1 MKGSEDK
8 TDLVYGPWGSK
19 YTGRLIP
26 AQKNLNFQL
35 FIARKAQLPSASDF
49 T

>member
-8 TDLVYGPWGSK
+8 IDLVYGPCGSK

-26 AQKNLNFQL
+26 AKKNQNFQL
-35 FIARKAQLPSASDF
+35 FIARKA
-49 T
+49 